1 MASYMAASAAA
12 VAGLMI
18 QTPNGAQSIHSPPYP
33 PSPHSAP
40 ATSGAMLPSPPPP
53 AGPPGSSPD
62 AANPPSLHRP
72 HSLDETVLSP
82 HTPWVQTRTQ
92 SRLPGM
98 ADLSSPAKMQSNG
111 GMTAL
116 GMSNNAKSMNG
127 LPNSM
132 NGMGVL
138 QLGNGGIGS
147 NGLQGNGMNNMS
159 MTHNHIMN
167 TQLGGGQMAMGNIA
181 QNIGGGQMVGGQ
193 MGGGQMVGGQMGGG
207 QMGGGQMGGGQMGG
221 GQMGVGG
228 QMGGGQMGSGQM
240 GGGQMGIVSM
250 GGMQN
255 QRPPM
260 PQLTA
265 EQHRVRFISNLVMER
280 LCVWG
285 EYRTVSDWPQEL
297 VAHGS
302 MPAIAEALQ
311 ASPTHSLTIPQ
322 LVTAVKERTGNA
334 HGGKALDMLNLKAY
348 VRCFP
353 ALFHLRSGR
362 TAAGRPLDVVELR
375 IEFND
380 GMMANQQRQ
389 RYGVSGLSAVPP
401 PPPPPPLPGLPVT
414 HSMQGVG
421 QQTSG
426 QISGNGGQW
435 TQLSARSALP
445 QVNSNTSSQIG
456 CPVERTASAPPAA
469 PGCLDYNQVQ
479 APSPSPTPSNSSS
492 TLQPKELFASE
503 GEGGSP
509 RSLWSSP
516 SLPNSFSLF
525 GTAFSNNG
533 SGVSSPAA
541 SPQAVLVP
549 GEKSSFPAGATALV
563 DTNSFA
569 DSMPNYDAEDS
580 QSAADAETDEPLMLA
595 QIDALFSGAGKDEEV
610 TTAPAGL
617 GEPGPAARAAYVK
630 RFQLDRIFAAA
641 VDRAM
646 RHQVASPVEFI
657 AHELL
662 RHGEQQALP
671 NTA

>member
-1 MASYMAASAAA
+1 MGASDDKILERAIIAVTRLQSKARGLQAVRRSAQLKRNSDARRLMELMGVPALAPTRSTQAEVPPTPLDSPRVAVPTPDARPPVQPATYVMPPLPPGPPPLPPGPPPQPSQLVQPPLPLSAPPHYSMPAVPPPVPPPMPPPVPAAS
-12 VAGLMI
+12 
-18 QTPNGAQSIHSPPYP
+18 QSM
-33 PSPHSAP
+33 HSA
-40 ATSGAMLPSPPPP
+40 AMLSVP
-53 AGPPGSSPD
+53 AATPQKLDFTGLGQPGSCSMNSP
-62 AANPPSLHRP
+62 ACATELQ
-72 HSLDETVLSP
+72 SP
-82 HTPWVQTRTQ
+82 QTHWTTRQQ
-92 SRLPGM
+92 SRLHP
-98 ADLSSPAKMQSNG
+98 AD
-111 GMTAL
+111 MTAPN
-116 GMSNNAKSMNG
+116 GMSLS
-127 LPNSM
+127 P
-132 NGMGVL
+132 L
-138 QLGNGGIGS
+138 QR
-147 NGLQGNGMNNMS
+147 MS
-159 MTHNHIMN
+159 AAVMHTVE
-167 TQLGGGQMAMGNIA
+167 L
-181 QNIGGGQMVGGQ
+181 
-193 MGGGQMVGGQMGGG
+193 
-207 QMGGGQMGGGQMGG
+207 
-221 GQMGVGG
+221 
-228 QMGGGQMGSGQM
+228 S
-240 GGGQMGIVSM
+240 
-250 GGMQN
+250 
-255 QRPPM
+255 
-260 PQLTA
+260 PQERLLTA
-265 EQHRVRFISNLVMER
+265 VVMQRFCR
-280 LCVWG
+280 WG
-285 EYRTVSDWPQEL
+285 EHRTIGDWPAEL
-297 VAHGS
+297 RAYGPL
-302 MPAIAEALQ
+302 PAIHDALR
-311 ASPTHSLTIPQ
+311 ASRTRSLTLPQ
-322 LVTAVKERTGNA
+322 LVTAIKERTGGCA
-334 HGGKALDMLNLKAY
+334 GGKALDMLNLKAY